1 MGKQLIIKGAD
12 FSVNCIEDSSVNLLE
27 KATMYYSEPTSE
39 RKRDIVK
46 ILVNDFNDF
55 SLVAEVSENSPYK
68 VGLQARNDNLYPLP
82 SNFYSTDINNPSNG
96 YPTQSI
102 YDTKWIL
109 NGNTNS
115 ITKES
120 LAGNTITYL
129 WAVFTDIATGGSSQ
143 NAFQTAKELSKY
155 IKLSGHNITI
165 V

>member
-12 FSVNCIEDSSVNLLE
+12 FSVNCIEGSSANLLE
-27 KATMYYSEPTSE
+27 KATMYYNECTPE

-46 ILVNDFNDF
+46 ILVSDFNDF

-68 VGLQARNDNLYPLP
+68 VGLQARNDDRYPLP
-82 SNFYSTDINNPSNG
+82 SNFYSTDINNPSNS